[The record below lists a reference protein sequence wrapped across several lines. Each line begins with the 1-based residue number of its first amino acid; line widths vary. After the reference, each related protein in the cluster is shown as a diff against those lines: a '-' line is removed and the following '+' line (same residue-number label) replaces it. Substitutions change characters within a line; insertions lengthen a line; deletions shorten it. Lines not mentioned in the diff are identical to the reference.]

1 MSQQEKVTL
10 RHRIHEILHNPT
22 GASRLSLWVNRG
34 LAFLIVANV
43 LAVMLETVPTL
54 TDETRQL
61 LRAFE
66 VFSVCVFAIEY
77 ITRLWV
83 SVEQPEIAQPI
94 TGRLR
99 WMLRPMSLLDL
110 AAILS
115 VFAPMDLRYLRIFRI
130 LRLFR
135 VLLVPSLAHTYEQL
149 RISVR
154 KRHDLLVVSALLMT
168 MLLVSAACLLYFF
181 EHDAQPKVFSSIP
194 QAMWWAAVTLTTIG
208 YGDIYPITPAGKICA
223 AFIAIVGVG
232 FFALP
237 AAILTGAVIEAHDA
251 STSEVEE
258 RVVTC
263 PRCGHTHH
271 VEP

>member
-1 MSQQEKVTL
+1 MEDHMTL
-10 RHRIHEILHNPT
+10 RHRIHIVLHNPT
-22 GASRLSLWVNRG
+22 GNSLASRWVNLG
-34 LAFLIVANV
+34 LALLIITNV

-54 TDETRQL
+54 SDETRSA

-66 VFSVCVFAIEY
+66 LFSVCLFAIEY
-77 ITRLWV
+77 LTRLWV
-83 SVEQPEIAQPI
+83 SVEQTEIANPV

-110 AAILS
+110 AAIVS
-115 VFAPMDLRYLRIFRI
+115 VFAPIDLRYLRIFRI

-135 VLLVPSLAHTYEQL
+135 VLMVPSLANTYEHL
-149 RISVR
+149 RISIR
-154 KRHDLLVVSALLMT
+154 KRRDLLAVSALLMT

-208 YGDIYPITPAGKICA
+208 YGDIFPITPMGKICA

-251 STSEVEE
+251 STKDTEA

-263 PRCGHTHH
+263 PHCGHTHH
-271 VEP
+271 VE